1 MNDITSLTK
10 RVELVEGATSTLINK
25 QDKMQA
31 EMQSQFKL
39 VHTELAEIKS
49 ILQLVLET
57 INTRLPQQKTEE

>member
-1 MNDITSLTK
+1 MNDASLTK
-10 RVELVEGATSTLINK
+10 RVELVENATSTLIK
-25 QDKMQA
+25 QQDEMRT
-31 EMQSQFKL
+31 EMQSQFKM